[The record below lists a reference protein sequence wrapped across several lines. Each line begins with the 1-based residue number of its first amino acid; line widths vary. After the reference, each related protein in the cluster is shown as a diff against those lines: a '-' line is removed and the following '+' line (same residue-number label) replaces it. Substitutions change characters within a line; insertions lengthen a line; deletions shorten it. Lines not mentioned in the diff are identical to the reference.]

1 MAKLTTNENQAVRP
15 FKYELSFSIDEE
27 IIKISIESDFD
38 YDIPEKYLYE
48 IVKRDIYSSF
58 VQTPGFQEKLD
69 NRDSVFAKNIKIFN
83 LTKDAEGS
91 HVIEIPG
98 SIQLFPPL
106 IVCGVRTI

>member
-1 MAKLTTNENQAVRP
+1 MAKLATNENQAVRP

-48 IVKRDIYSSF
+48 IIKRDIYSSF
-58 VQTPGFQEKLD
+58 VQATCFQEKLD

-83 LTKDAEGS
+83 LTKDAEDNR
-91 HVIEIPG
+91 VIEIPR

-106 IVCGVRTI
+106 IVCGVGTI

>member
-48 IVKRDIYSSF
+48 IVKRDIYISF
-58 VQTPGFQEKLD
+58 VQTHGFNEK
-69 NRDSVFAKNIKIFN
+69 
-83 LTKDAEGS
+83 E
-91 HVIEIPG
+91 
-98 SIQLFPPL
+98 
-106 IVCGVRTI
+106 